1 MSGNKTEEER
11 KEWCEEERNLRAELE
26 ELWQEESPATA
37 KVTDV
42 ADEVDG
48 ELGTC
53 AGSDDSA
60 S

>member
-37 KVTDV
+37 KVTHV

-48 ELGTC
+48 ELGTRP
-53 AGSDDSA
+53 DSEN
-60 S
+60 SES